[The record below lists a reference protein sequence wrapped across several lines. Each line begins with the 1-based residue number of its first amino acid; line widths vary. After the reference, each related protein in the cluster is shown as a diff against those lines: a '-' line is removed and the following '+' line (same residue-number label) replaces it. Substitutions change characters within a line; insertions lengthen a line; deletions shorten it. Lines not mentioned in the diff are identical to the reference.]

1 MSKELDEKIADLESQ
16 LKAARTERGA
26 SADSNNPFL
35 KLRDPETGVIDKE
48 LEKRVGGM
56 VAAMGHKAVADIA
69 RACKPPHAPLGMSLT
84 GWPLRAP

>member
-1 MSKELDEKIADLESQ
+1 M
-16 LKAARTERGA
+16 
-26 SADSNNPFL
+26 PMV
-35 KLRDPETGVIDKE
+35 PETGVIDKE